1 MQFMDYK
8 VVIEQPCNNSYK
20 WLLSSNLGLSLSKL
34 LGSFLCSLDLWWLRS
49 YDFVLNFLLAFWQAL
64 SKTLTVDELFY
75 LKEQFVLLEPNK
87 NGTISLENIKTVGC
101 FLSALIFITC

>member
-1 MQFMDYK
+1 
-8 VVIEQPCNNSYK
+8 
-20 WLLSSNLGLSLSKL
+20 
-34 LGSFLCSLDLWWLRS
+34 
-49 YDFVLNFLLAFWQAL
+49 LLAFWQAL